1 MVFDE
6 IAAGGKVPLTVTD
19 CRGHGSWRADRT
31 VRGAAALALAYTLS
45 GAAALAETAEFCVTC
60 QGPDATYRCTFESE
74 SAMPGRPGLQ
84 LHCISTLA
92 REGGHQSCA
101 IGRASKAPCAGTLKV
116 LALPGPAPGIVPSD
130 PAHANSSASE
140 TAKVDGG
147 SVTPDQT
154 TVLEPPQADVEMLGA
169 RQAPAATAP
178 AKPPATVKRTW
189 NDTSGPAGQP
199 APAAKAPAAGPAQ
212 AVNAP
217 DEAAAEPAS
226 NDLLKPLDSA
236 GRAVSNAAKSTGEAL
251 GKAGDAVGSA
261 AKKSWKCLTSLFG
274 DC

>member
-1 MVFDE
+1 MVFDA
-6 IAAGGKVPLTVTD
+6 IAAGGKVPLTVTGY
-19 CRGHGSWRADRT
+19 RGHGSWRADRT

-116 LALPGPAPGIVPSD
+116 LALPGATPRIVPSD
-130 PAHANSSASE
+130 PVQANSAPPE
-140 TAKVDGG
+140 TTKVEGG
-147 SVTPDQT
+147 SATPQQT
-154 TVLEPPQADVEMLGA
+154 TVLEPPQADVEILGV
-169 RQAPAATAP
+169 RQAPAATVP
-178 AKPPATVKRTW
+178 PREPATVKRTW
-189 NDTSGPAGQP
+189 NDTSGAAGQP
-199 APAAKAPAAGPAQ
+199 APVAKAPAGPAQ
-212 AVNAP
+212 AADAP
-217 DEAAAEPAS
+217 DEAAAEPANS
-226 NDLLKPLDSA
+226 YLLKPLDSA
-236 GRAVSNAAKSTGEAL
+236 GKAVSNAAKSTGEAL